1 MTKLSEGRL
10 KNVFSLLEDIKV
22 FTLERLVLSLSC
34 SIPTARLKLK
44 QWGAYTS
51 YNQNGRYYAVPTVPR
66 FDNKG
71 LWHYENIYF
80 SRYGNLKTTIVQL
93 VGRSPSGLT
102 GKEIGALVRLDPRS
116 FLHHFRN
123 AGGIQREKP
132 KGVYVYFSDN
142 PVTYKQQRKSRSK
155 LAHPAGEV
163 FSEADAVVILSA
175 LIKHHGICLE
185 EIMALPEIRMHKIS
199 SAAIRDFLEHNG
211 LVKKTPTTKP

>member
-1 MTKLSEGRL
+1 MTKFSEGRL
-10 KNVFSLLEDIKV
+10 RSVFNLLEDMKV
-22 FTLERLVLSLSC
+22 FTLERLVSSLSC

-51 YNQNGRYYAVPTVPR
+51 YNQNGRYYTMSTVPR
-66 FDNKG
+66 FDNNG
-71 LWHYENIYF
+71 LWHCKDIYF
-80 SRYGNLKTTIVQL
+80 SRYGNLRSTIVQL
-93 VGRSPSGLT
+93 VERSSSGLT

-132 KGVYVYFSDN
+132 EGVYVYFSDN
-142 PVTYKQQRKSRSK
+142 PVIYKQQRKSHSK
-155 LAHPAGEV
+155 LVHPARE
-163 FSEADAVVILSA
+163 FLSEADVVMILSA

-199 SAAIRDFLEHNG
+199 SAAIRDFLERHN
-211 LVKKTPTTKP
+211 LVKKTPATKS

>member
-1 MTKLSEGRL
+1 MTKLSKGKL
-10 KNVFSLLEDIKV
+10 KEVLNLLEGIKV
-22 FTLERLVLSLSC
+22 FTLDRLVSSLSC

-51 YNQNGRYYAVPTVPR
+51 YNQNGRYYAMSTVPR
-66 FDNKG
+66 FDNNG
-71 LWHYENIYF
+71 LWHYEDVYF
-80 SRYGNLKTTIVQL
+80 SRYGNLKSTIVQL

-123 AGGIQREKP
+123 AGGIQREKTE
-132 KGVYVYFSDN
+132 GVYVYFSDN

-185 EIMALPEIRMHKIS
+185 EIMALREIRMHKIS
-199 SAAIRDFLEHNG
+199 SAAIRDFLERNG
-211 LVKKTPTTKP
+211 LIKKTPTTKP

>member
-10 KNVFSLLEDIKV
+10 KNVFNLLEDIKV
-22 FTLERLVLSLSC
+22 FTLERLVSSLSC

-123 AGGIQREKP
+123 AGGIQREKTE
-132 KGVYVYFSDN
+132 GVYVYFSDN

-155 LAHPAGEV
+155 LAHRAGEV
-163 FSEADAVVILSA
+163 FSA
-175 LIKHHGICLE
+175 
-185 EIMALPEIRMHKIS
+185 IS
-199 SAAIRDFLEHNG
+199 EFLNDNQN
-211 LVKKTPTTKP
+211 

>member
-22 FTLERLVLSLSC
+22 FTLERLVSSLSC

-51 YNQNGRYYAVPTVPR
+51 YNQNGRYYAMSTVPR
-66 FDNKG
+66 FDNNG

-93 VGRSPSGLT
+93 VDRSPYGLT
-102 GKEIGALVRLDPRS
+102 GKDIGALVRLDPRS

-132 KGVYVYFSDN
+132 EGVYVYFSDN
-142 PVTYKQQRKSRSK
+142 PITYKQQRKSRSK

-175 LIKHHGICLE
+175 LIKHHGICLG

>member
-155 LAHPAGEV
+155 LADPAGEV

>member
-1 MTKLSEGRL
+1 MTKLNKGKL
-10 KNVFSLLEDIKV
+10 KEVLNLLEGIKV
-22 FTLERLVLSLSC
+22 FTLDRLVSSLSC

-51 YNQNGRYYAVPTVPR
+51 YNQNGRYYAMSTVPR
-66 FDNKG
+66 FDNNG
-71 LWHYENIYF
+71 LWHYEDVYF
-80 SRYGNLKTTIVQL
+80 SRYGNLKSTIVQL

-123 AGGIQREKP
+123 AGGIQREKTE
-132 KGVYVYFSDN
+132 GVYVYFSDK

-185 EIMALPEIRMHKIS
+185 EIMALREIRMHKIS
-199 SAAIRDFLEHNG
+199 SAAIRDFLERNG
-211 LVKKTPTTKP
+211 LIKKTPTTKP

>member
-10 KNVFSLLEDIKV
+10 KNVFNLLEDIKV
-22 FTLERLVLSLSC
+22 FTLERLVSSLSC

-44 QWGAYTS
+44 QWGTYTS

-123 AGGIQREKP
+123 AGGIQREKTG
-132 KGVYVYFSDN
+132 GVYVYFSDN

-155 LAHPAGEV
+155 LAHPAGEI

-185 EIMALPEIRMHKIS
+185 EIMALPEIRMHKVS

>member
-51 YNQNGRYYAVPTVPR
+51 YNQNGRYYAMSTVPC

-102 GKEIGALVRLDPRS
+102 GKEIGALVRLNPRS

-123 AGGIQREKP
+123 AGGIQREKTG
-132 KGVYVYFSDN
+132 GVYVYFSDN

-155 LAHPAGEV
+155 LAHPAGEI

-199 SAAIRDFLEHNG
+199 SAVIHDFLKRNG

>member
-1 MTKLSEGRL
+1 MTKVSDERL
-10 KNVFSLLEDIKV
+10 KNVFDLLEDIKV
-22 FTLERLVLSLSC
+22 FTLERLVSSLSC

-51 YNQNGRYYAVPTVPR
+51 YNQNGRYYAMSTVPR
-66 FDNKG
+66 FDNNG
-71 LWHYENIYF
+71 LWHYEDIYF
-80 SRYGNLKTTIVQL
+80 SRYGNLKNTIVQL
-93 VGRSPSGLT
+93 VERSPSGLP

-123 AGGIQREKP
+123 AGGIQREKTE
-132 KGVYVYFSDN
+132 GVYVYFSDN

-155 LAHPAGEV
+155 VAHPAGE
-163 FSEADAVVILSA
+163 FLFEADAVVILSA

-199 SAAIRDFLEHNG
+199 SAAIRDFLERNG

>member
-10 KNVFSLLEDIKV
+10 KNVFDLLEDIKV
-22 FTLERLVLSLSC
+22 FTLERLVSSLSC

-51 YNQNGRYYAVPTVPR
+51 YNQNGRYYAMSTVPR
-66 FDNKG
+66 FDNNG
-71 LWHYENIYF
+71 LWHYEDIYF
-80 SRYGNLKTTIVQL
+80 SRYGNLKNTIVQL
-93 VGRSPSGLT
+93 VERSPSGLP

-123 AGGIQREKP
+123 AGGIQREKTE
-132 KGVYVYFSDN
+132 GVYVYFSDN
-142 PVTYKQQRKSRSK
+142 PVTYKQQRKSRLK
-155 LAHPAGEV
+155 VAHPTGEFLSDAG
-163 FSEADAVVILSA
+163 AVIILSA

-185 EIMALPEIRMHKIS
+185 EIMALPEIRIHKIS
-199 SAAIRDFLEHNG
+199 SAAIRNFLERNG

>member
-10 KNVFSLLEDIKV
+10 KNIFKLLEDIKV
-22 FTLERLVLSLSC
+22 FTLERLVSSLSC

-123 AGGIQREKP
+123 AGGIQREKTE
-132 KGVYVYFSDN
+132 GVYVYFSDN

-155 LAHPAGEV
+155 LAHPAGEI

-185 EIMALPEIRMHKIS
+185 EIMALPEIRMHKVS

>member
-22 FTLERLVLSLSC
+22 FTLKRLVSSLSC

-71 LWHYENIYF
+71 LWHYEDIYF

-155 LAHPAGEV
+155 LAHPAGKV

>member
-10 KNVFSLLEDIKV
+10 KTVFNLLEDIKV

-93 VGRSPSGLT
+93 VGKSPSGLT
-102 GKEIGALVRLDPRS
+102 GKEIGALVRLDTRS

-155 LAHPAGEV
+155 LAHPAGKV

>member
-123 AGGIQREKP
+123 AGGIQREKTG
-132 KGVYVYFSDN
+132 GVYVYFSDN

>member
-142 PVTYKQQRKSRSK
+142 PVTYKQQRKSHSK
-155 LAHPAGEV
+155 LTHPAGE
-163 FSEADAVVILSA
+163 FLPEADAVMILAA
-175 LIKHHGICLE
+175 LIKHQGICLE
-185 EIMALPEIRMHKIS
+185 EIMTLPEIRMHKIP
-199 SAAIRDFLEHNG
+199 SAAIRDFLERHG
-211 LVKKTPTTKP
+211 LVKKTPATKS

>member
-155 LAHPAGEV
+155 LAHPAGKV

>member
-163 FSEADAVVILSA
+163 ISEADAVVILSA

>member
-10 KNVFSLLEDIKV
+10 KNVFSLLEDIKI

-163 FSEADAVVILSA
+163 FSEVDAVVILSA

>member
-10 KNVFSLLEDIKV
+10 KNVFSLLEDIKI

-155 LAHPAGEV
+155 LADPAGEV